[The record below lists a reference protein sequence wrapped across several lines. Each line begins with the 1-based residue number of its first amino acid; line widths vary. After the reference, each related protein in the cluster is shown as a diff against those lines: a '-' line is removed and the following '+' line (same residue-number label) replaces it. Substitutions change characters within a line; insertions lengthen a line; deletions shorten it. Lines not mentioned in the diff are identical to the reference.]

1 MVPLAS
7 RSARLL
13 CTVWVLLSQCI
24 ITAEAFSAV
33 RNSIAT
39 DRGSGLASTTLVAA
53 KIARG
58 DGDNVAANLMDR
70 RGLFQTVLVSSMVA
84 TVGRAQKVNAIEA
97 LPLGSYLY
105 TILRV
110 REATEQETRLI
121 GTGKFKDLQRANVKL
136 AVRFM
141 LQNYRLND
149 NLIAAAAFLSDQQKR
164 AAAATVGQSAVQSLY
179 TILEYFDSSDVQN
192 LKVGGMGMSGK
203 EQLVIKGLD
212 STRNYID
219 DFLVYFPRDEIEAAK
234 AKIQEE
240 NALNIKEFDPTIGTI
255 LNPNP
260 TK

>member
-1 MVPLAS
+1 
-7 RSARLL
+7 
-13 CTVWVLLSQCI
+13 
-24 ITAEAFSAV
+24 
-33 RNSIAT
+33 
-39 DRGSGLASTTLVAA
+39 
-53 KIARG
+53 
-58 DGDNVAANLMDR
+58 
-70 RGLFQTVLVSSMVA
+70 
-84 TVGRAQKVNAIEA
+84 VNAIEA

-192 LKVGGMGMSGK
+192 LKVSFMMWYM
-203 EQLVIKGLD
+203 
-212 STRNYID
+212 TY
-219 DFLVYFPRDEIEAAK
+219 
-234 AKIQEE
+234 
-240 NALNIKEFDPTIGTI
+240 
-255 LNPNP
+255 
-260 TK
+260 